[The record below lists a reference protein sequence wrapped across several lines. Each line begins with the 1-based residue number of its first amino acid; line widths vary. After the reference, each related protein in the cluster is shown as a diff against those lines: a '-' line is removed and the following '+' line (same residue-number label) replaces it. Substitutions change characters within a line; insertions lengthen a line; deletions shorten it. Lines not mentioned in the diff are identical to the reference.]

1 MDGRKASGI
10 LLQKH
15 TPVSFALL
23 YIGDTDGVNW
33 AATCNGDR
41 MLLAPCLFSTHSVL
55 LIY

>member
-10 LLQKH
+10 LLQKR

-41 MLLAPCLFSTHSVL
+41 MLLAPCLFFTHSVL

>member
-1 MDGRKASGI
+1 MDGRKVSGI

-23 YIGDTDGVNW
+23 YTGDTDGVNG

-41 MLLAPCLFSTHSVL
+41 MLLAPCLFSSYFVL